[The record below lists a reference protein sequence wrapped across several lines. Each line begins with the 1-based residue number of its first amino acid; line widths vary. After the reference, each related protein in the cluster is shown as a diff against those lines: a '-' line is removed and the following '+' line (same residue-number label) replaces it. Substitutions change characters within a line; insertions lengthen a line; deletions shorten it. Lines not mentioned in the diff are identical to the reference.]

1 MDTQIRHPMLVE
13 ANHDENVRQQFVHNL
28 RLVLAKDIS
37 PLNHKIYEKKIKPA
51 FIKEYKREPENRHEV
66 RKVMTNDPFYRLYS
80 ATQRASQEMMWD
92 SVIDSVEREY
102 DNLHEKA
109 AASPKTKKSS
119 CEVTK
124 DFKTPSYHTAADIH
138 LQPGGYH
145 WEKNENDI
153 SAGAVYDRSV
163 FIYAIGGL
171 GNLNDDL
178 GRTLTNYFKEKYP
191 NKSPKKILDMG
202 CSVGHSTVP
211 WVETFPEAEV
221 HGIDCG
227 AGMVKYAHARANYL
241 DKPIHFSQQN
251 AEKTNFENNSFDVV
265 CSHIVLH
272 ETSTSA
278 FKNILKECHRILKP
292 GGIMLHLDV
301 PNTDGMDP
309 FTAFITDWEAYN
321 NNETFLVKLRD
332 MNWVSETVEAGF
344 GHNKVQLNKSE
355 TYLAQKAIK
364 NGDQPSF
371 RTKFPILVA
380 EK

>member
-13 ANHDENVRQQFVHNL
+13 ATHDENVRQQFVHNL
-28 RLVLAKDIS
+28 RLVLAKDIA
-37 PLNHKIYEKKIKPA
+37 PVNRKIYEKKIKPK
-51 FIKEYKREPENRHEV
+51 FFKKNNREPENRHEV
-66 RKVMTNDPFYRLYS
+66 RKLMTNDPFYRLYS

-102 DNLHEKA
+102 SNLHKKA
-109 AASPKTKKSS
+109 DSSPKLNKSS
-119 CEVTK
+119 CEVNK

-178 GRTLTNYFKEKYP
+178 GKTLTTYFKNNYP
-191 NKSPKKILDMG
+191 KKSPKKILDMG
-202 CSVGHSTVP
+202 CAVGHSTVP
-211 WVETFPEAEV
+211 WIETFPEAEV
-221 HGIDCG
+221 YGIDCG

-241 DKPIHFSQQN
+241 EKPIHFSQQN
-251 AEKTNFENNSFDVV
+251 AEKTNFDSNSFDIV
-265 CSHIVLH
+265 CSHIMLH

-278 FKNILKECHRILKP
+278 FKNILKECYRILKP
-292 GGIMLHLDV
+292 GGLMLHLDV

-309 FTAFITDWEAYN
+309 FTSFMTDWEAYN
-321 NNETFLVKLRD
+321 NNETFLVALRD
-332 MNWVSETVEAGF
+332 MDWVKETVNAGF
-344 GHNKVQLNKSE
+344 GHNKVQLSGSE
-355 TYLAQKAIK
+355 TYLTQQAIN
-364 NGDQPSF
+364 NGKQPSF
-371 RTKFPILVA
+371 RSKFPILVA